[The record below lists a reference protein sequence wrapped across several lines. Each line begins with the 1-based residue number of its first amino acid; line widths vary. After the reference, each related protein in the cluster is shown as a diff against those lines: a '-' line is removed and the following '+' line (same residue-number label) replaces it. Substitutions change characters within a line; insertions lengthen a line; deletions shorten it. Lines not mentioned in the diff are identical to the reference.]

1 MRSSRAPSERTTGE
15 VLRQRSFL
23 LFALSRFFSG
33 AGLTLLRATISWQVY
48 EISGSAFHLGLVG
61 LVQFLPAL
69 VLNLVGGAV
78 ADTYDRKKLVLGFQ
92 VVPAVCSVGLALASL
107 QGRASLAMLYLLVVL
122 VAIAAAFENPARSA
136 LLPQL
141 VPRELFPAAV
151 TVYSAIQMVAFMTG
165 PVLMG
170 FAVAVGGIA
179 LPYVMQAAFTL
190 VSVAT
195 LVRVHPQRAETV
207 RVGVRWG
214 AIREG
219 LAFVRRQPVVLG
231 CMTLDMFAVLFGGAT
246 ALLPIYATD
255 ILAVGPRGYGVLA
268 SALEFGAVIMA
279 VVMITRPQAQRT
291 GLALIWSVI
300 AFGTATVIFGLSRLF
315 PLSLIAYMAAGMA
328 DYTSMVMRG
337 TAIQLSTPDEL
348 RGRVSSVNLIFIG
361 ASNQLGAAESG
372 FVAAL
377 TNPTFSVV
385 SGGLGALLV
394 AAAVAALNPTLRRY
408 CAQRS

>member
-1 MRSSRAPSERTTGE
+1 M
-15 VLRQRSFL
+15 
-23 LFALSRFFSG
+23 
-33 AGLTLLRATISWQVY
+33 
-48 EISGSAFHLGLVG
+48 
-61 LVQFLPAL
+61 QFLPAL
-69 VLNLVGGAV
+69 VLSLVGGAA

-92 VVPAVCSVGLALASL
+92 AVPAVCSVGLTIASL
-107 QGRASLAMLYLLVVL
+107 QGRTSLGMLYLLVVL

-151 TVYSAIQMVAFMTG
+151 ATYSAIQMVAFMTG

-179 LPYVMQAAFTL
+179 LPYAMQAGFTL
-190 VSVAT
+190 ISIVT
-195 LVRVHPQRAETV
+195 MTRVHPQRATRRE
-207 RVGVRWG
+207 VGVSWES
-214 AIREG
+214 IREG
-219 LAFVRRQPVVLG
+219 LAFVRHQPVVLG

-255 ILAVGPRGYGVLA
+255 ILAVGPRGYGLLA
-268 SALEFGAVIMA
+268 SALEFGAVLMA
-279 VVMITRPQAQRT
+279 VVMITRPQVQRT
-291 GLALIWSVI
+291 GLALIWSVVG
-300 AFGTATVIFGLSRLF
+300 FGAATVIFGLSRFF
-315 PLSLIAYMAAGMA
+315 PLSLVAYMVAGMA

-337 TAIQLSTPDEL
+337 TAIQLSTPDQL

-377 TNPTFSVV
+377 TSPTFSVV
-385 SGGLGALLV
+385 SGGLGALIV
-394 AAAVAALNPTLRRY
+394 AVAVAALNPTLRRY
-408 CAQRS
+408 CGRHEFASRRLAS